1 MPSSVTMWFSRL
13 SPEMHR
19 RLERAEAL
27 AREELV
33 ETHARLGVDLVG
45 ILAPRMPFD
54 EAIER
59 YIESMGLEGDDAE
72 MVGTRAVALMDEED
86 VQEDLAREGHRG
98 WKFDWRY
105 ATPLGAL
112 RFIRRQVK
120 RSNQEELW
128 LELAAARAEEAVS
141 RVHERHAMAFV
152 ELLDEEVDPVRAL
165 ELYADRLELTEF
177 RGRLVYQRVMAAL
190 AEQMLPRLNEDEA
203 AALPGARAA
212 ALPPALEGPPPA

>member
-13 SPEMHR
+13 TPELTR

-33 ETHARLGVDLVG
+33 ETHARLAVDLIG

-54 EAIER
+54 EAIDR

-72 MVGTRAVALMDEED
+72 MVGTRSVALMDEDD
-86 VQEDLAREGHRG
+86 VQEDLAREGTRG

-112 RFIRRQVK
+112 RYIRRQVK
-120 RSNQEELW
+120 RSNEEEFW
-128 LELAAARAEEAVS
+128 MELAAARAEQILS
-141 RVHERHAMAFV
+141 DVHERHAQDFV
-152 ELLDEEVDPVRAL
+152 ELLEDEVDPTRAV
-165 ELYADRLELTEF
+165 ELYVDRLELTEF
-177 RGRLVYQRVMAAL
+177 RGRLVYQRVMATL
-190 AEQMLPRLNEDEA
+190 AETMLPRLHEDDQPPVPLPAPEGASGA
-203 AALPGARAA
+203 AD
-212 ALPPALEGPPPA
+212 